1 MSNVPCPQIEC
12 VCACTCVCVHVICTS
27 FALRVRSSPAATDEG
42 GDEGG
47 RAAAADAMV
56 ALLALESCREYANQ
70 KHISVYSF
78 HFKNKYVLQYI
89 YMCHINYVRV
99 CVLRARVMC
108 EWLASAIPDAVRCG
122 PLPVGFYRQVP
133 AKNNRTNASHTT
145 RRNRKHERRTKGSR
159 SSIL

>member
-1 MSNVPCPQIEC
+1 MYM
-12 VCACTCVCVHVICTS
+12 CVHVICTS
-27 FALRVRSSPAATDEG
+27 FALCARSSPAATDEG

-89 YMCHINYVRV
+89 YVSYKLRACV
-99 CVLRARVMC
+99 CVCYARV
-108 EWLASAIPDAVRCG
+108 
-122 PLPVGFYRQVP
+122 
-133 AKNNRTNASHTT
+133 
-145 RRNRKHERRTKGSR
+145 
-159 SSIL
+159 